1 MPSIYEGG
9 LLARFF
15 DPGVEGQGLHD
26 LFDLLLNQLE
36 FLAGAFAIEHSV
48 AHRDGDSI
56 HVLDLGD
63 DFFRRA
69 AKSDVASLVGE
80 SAVAASLEI
89 LRRELSGHFDCFSD
103 RTPWNGAMIRDSHL
117 IARGIAEPQ

>member
-9 LLARFF
+9 LSGRFF

-26 LFDLLLNQLE
+26 LFDLLLNQLQL
-36 FLAGAFAIEHSV
+36 LAGAFAIEHPV
-48 AHRDGDSI
+48 PHRDGDSI

-63 DFFRRA
+63 DLLGRA

-80 SAVAASLEI
+80 SAVAAPLEI
-89 LRRELSGHFDCFSD
+89 LRRELSGYLDCFSN
-103 RTPWNGAMIRDSHL
+103 RATWN
-117 IARGIAEPQ
+117 